1 MLTRFLRDDRG
12 VMAAEFAL
20 LLVLACGCMAILS
33 FTVGNRVSKAITH
46 ASQIIS
52 DEVTLIKR
60 GG

>member
-1 MLTRFLRDDRG
+1 MLTRFLQDDRG

-33 FTVGNRVSKAITH
+33 FTIGDKVSTAITR
-46 ASQIIS
+46 AAQVIS
-52 DEVTLIKR
+52 DEVTMIKR

>member
-1 MLTRFLRDDRG
+1 MLNRFLQDDRG

-33 FTVGNRVSKAITH
+33 FTIGDRVSRAIAQAT
-46 ASQIIS
+46 QVIS
-52 DEVTLIKR
+52 DEVTMIKR